1 MNLLS
6 NAVKFQTEGNILVSA
21 EIKVEKCE
29 EENKLLAVISVRDQG
44 IGMNEEETK
53 NIFDQFYKGK
63 S

>member
-44 IGMNEEETK
+44 IGMTEEETR
-53 NIFDQFYKGK
+53 NIFD
-63 S
+63 